1 MMMKVKMIHKPNV
14 FCILFWKCC
23 GDEFIGINCINSQT
37 VQRTNFWEWGGNTE
51 ERWIHWK
58 IGQITYKQI
67 RENVFL
73 CCTTLTN
80 NMYRRSKPRLILTGE
95 VTAKWLRYYRLQ
107 KYQPVVQ
114 IDYKKKDWP
123 IVQIDWQIGC
133 QINAGAVTKSRHQLP
148 KAVLLR
154 CTTCLWALSRK
165 ASSSPSYSS
174 PFSS

>member
-1 MMMKVKMIHKPNV
+1 M
-14 FCILFWKCC
+14 FLCILFWMCC
-23 GDEFIGINCINSQT
+23 GDEFIGIDCISSQT
-37 VQRTNFWEWGGNTE
+37 VQMTSFAEWGGNIEEET

-58 IGQITYKQI
+58 IGQITYKKI
-67 RENVFL
+67 RENAFL
-73 CCTTLTN
+73 CRTTLTN